1 MFDNQYLFI
10 TLAGFFICMLL
21 FTVMMNTILLK
32 FSTNLGTRDKNI
44 TIVRWSSV
52 SKPALG
58 GIAFFIAFMM
68 SIAYYSIFFNQQEI
82 FLNKP
87 FIGLVFACTAG
98 FLIGL
103 ADDAYNTNPYLKLL
117 GQIICGLTL
126 VLTGTT
132 INTFENELINQ
143 ILTVLWVIGIM
154 NSINMLDNMDAITTV
169 TSIGIIT
176 IALLFL
182 ATNNLIDYFD
192 FLLMFGVLAALIGFL
207 FHNWHP
213 SKMYMGDTGS
223 QFLGIFLAFIG
234 IKYFWNAPFPTSD
247 FAIPQKLILVATAFV
262 LPISDTTTVTINRL
276 LRKQSPFVGGKD
288 HTTHYLSYLGMSDS
302 QIGFLFLGINVFSAV
317 LCILIFN
324 FIPEWKTTYTILFG
338 SYILLVFS
346 GLYFTTKSKFF
357 RKLLKR

>member
-10 TLAGFFICMLL
+10 TLAAFFICILL
-21 FTVMMNTILLK
+21 FIVMLNTILLK
-32 FSTNLGTRDKNI
+32 FATNLGTRDKGL
-44 TIVRWSSV
+44 TIIRWSNV

-58 GIAFFIAFMM
+58 GIGFFIAFMM
-68 SIAYYSIFFNQQEI
+68 SVAYYSIFFNQQEI

-87 FIGLVFACTAG
+87 FIGLIFACTAG

-117 GQIICGLTL
+117 GQTICGLTL
-126 VLTGTT
+126 LLTGSGITL
-132 INTFENELINQ
+132 FENELLNQ
-143 ILTVLWVIGIM
+143 VLTVLWVIGIM

-169 TSIGIIT
+169 TSIGIIA
-176 IALLFL
+176 IALLYL
-182 ATNNLIDYFD
+182 ATNNMIDYFD
-192 FLLMFGVLAALIGFL
+192 FLMMFGVLAALIAFL

-213 SKMYMGDTGS
+213 SKMFMGDTGS

-234 IKYFWNAPFPTSD
+234 IKYFWNAPFPSSH
-247 FAIPQKLILVATAFV
+247 FEVPQKIILVLTAFI
-262 LPISDTTTVTINRL
+262 LPITDTTTVTINRL
-276 LRKQSPFVGGKD
+276 LKKQSPFVGGKD
-288 HTTHYLSYLGMSDS
+288 HTTHYLSYLGMNDS
-302 QIGFLFLGINVFSAV
+302 QIGFLFLGISVFSAV
-317 LCILIFN
+317 LSILIFN
-324 FIPEWKTTYTILFG
+324 FINDWKTTHTIIFG

>member
-1 MFDNQYLFI
+1 
-10 TLAGFFICMLL
+10 ML
-21 FTVMMNTILLK
+21 NTILLK
-32 FSTNLGTRDKNI
+32 FSTNLGTRNKEF
-44 TIVRWSSV
+44 TIIRWSSV

-58 GIAFFIAFMM
+58 GIGFFIAFIM
-68 SIAYYSIFFNQQEI
+68 SIVYYSIFFHQQDI

-87 FIGLVFACTAG
+87 FIGFVVACISG

-103 ADDAYNTNPYLKLL
+103 ADDAYNTNPLLKFL
-117 GQIICGLTL
+117 GQVTCGFILIFTDTYITIFDNQLLNYLLTII
-126 VLTGTT
+126 
-132 INTFENELINQ
+132 
-143 ILTVLWVIGIM
+143 WVIGIM

-169 TSIGIIT
+169 SSIGIIT
-176 IALLFL
+176 VALMYL
-182 ATNNLIDYFD
+182 ATNNMIDYFD
-192 FLLMFGVLAALIGFL
+192 FLMMFGVLAALIGFL

-234 IKYFWNAPFPTSD
+234 IKYLWNAPFPTSD
-247 FAIPQKLILVATAFV
+247 FVTPQKIILVAIAFV

-276 LRKQSPFVGGKD
+276 LKRQSPFVGGKD

-302 QIGFLFLGINVFSAV
+302 QIGFLYLGISAV
-317 LCILIFN
+317 SNLLCILIMN
-324 FIPEWKTTYTILFG
+324 FIPEWKTSYTFIFG
-338 SYILLVFS
+338 SYFLLVFS